1 MRINKNLGSNC
12 REIQT
17 KVQYFFSC
25 VAQSK
30 NWATVIIYNNQWLF
44 KCQSWKKKHTN
55 TYQLLSTYTK
65 PHADTHTHEQTHFMT
80 VYGFQ
85 HAPEYLICK
94 QLYPVIS
101 KHVIWRSQ
109 KKSLL
114 PSPPY
119 SQICTPVFLWEINIH
134 KHYFPIRI
142 FFFRL
147 QQVHTEILIACS
159 LAAKIYI
166 IKNSS
171 LVQKL
176 NRCYYMCLKGFRK
189 YCIWTLLFMHA
200 YIIVKHSITLWNS

>member
-1 MRINKNLGSNC
+1 MLSSAIRDNHALNMHCKCKWMRINKNLGSNC

-65 PHADTHTHEQTHFMT
+65 PHADTHTHTHEQTHFMT

-109 KKSLL
+109 KKACF
-114 PSPPY
+114 PP
-119 SQICTPVFLWEINIH
+119 
-134 KHYFPIRI
+134 FPIPKYAHL
-142 FFFRL
+142 FFCGR
-147 QQVHTEILIACS
+147 
-159 LAAKIYI
+159 
-166 IKNSS
+166 
-171 LVQKL
+171 
-176 NRCYYMCLKGFRK
+176 
-189 YCIWTLLFMHA
+189 
-200 YIIVKHSITLWNS
+200 

>member
-1 MRINKNLGSNC
+1 MHCKCKWMRINKNLGSKC

-65 PHADTHTHEQTHFMT
+65 PHADTHTWTNTFHDCLWLPACTWASDMQTALPSYIKTCHLEE
-80 VYGFQ
+80 
-85 HAPEYLICK
+85 P
-94 QLYPVIS
+94 
-101 KHVIWRSQ
+101 

-134 KHYFPIRI
+134 KHSFPIRI
-142 FFFRL
+142 FF
-147 QQVHTEILIACS
+147 
-159 LAAKIYI
+159 
-166 IKNSS
+166 
-171 LVQKL
+171 
-176 NRCYYMCLKGFRK
+176 
-189 YCIWTLLFMHA
+189 
-200 YIIVKHSITLWNS
+200 

>member
-1 MRINKNLGSNC
+1 MSIMEKKTYKHISASKHIHKTTC
-12 REIQT
+12 RHTHTWTNTFHDCLWLPACTWVSDMQT
-17 KVQYFFSC
+17 ALPSYIKTC
-25 VAQSK
+25 H
-30 NWATVIIYNNQWLF
+30 LEEP
-44 KCQSWKKKHTN
+44 KKK
-55 TYQLLSTYTK
+55 LAS
-65 PHADTHTHEQTHFMT
+65 
-80 VYGFQ
+80 
-85 HAPEYLICK
+85 
-94 QLYPVIS
+94 
-101 KHVIWRSQ
+101 
-109 KKSLL
+109 L
-114 PSPPY
+114 PSLFPNMHT
-119 SQICTPVFLWEINIH
+119 CFFVGD
-134 KHYFPIRI
+134 KHPQTLFSHQD

>member
-1 MRINKNLGSNC
+1 MEKKTYKHISAPKYIHKTTC
-12 REIQT
+12 RHT
-17 KVQYFFSC
+17 HT
-25 VAQSK
+25 
-30 NWATVIIYNNQWLF
+30 W
-44 KCQSWKKKHTN
+44 TN
-55 TYQLLSTYTK
+55 TFHDCLWLPACTWVS
-65 PHADTHTHEQTHFMT
+65 DMQTALPSYIKTCHLEE
-80 VYGFQ
+80 
-85 HAPEYLICK
+85 P
-94 QLYPVIS
+94 
-101 KHVIWRSQ
+101 

-134 KHYFPIRI
+134 KHSFPIRI

-159 LAAKIYI
+159 LAAKMYI

-171 LVQKL
+171 PVQKL

>member
-109 KKSLL
+109 KKACFPPL
-114 PSPPY
+114 PIPKY
-119 SQICTPVFLWEINIH
+119 AHLFLVGD
-134 KHYFPIRI
+134 KHPQTFFSHQD

-159 LAAKIYI
+159 LAAKMYI

-171 LVQKL
+171 PVQKL